1 MKLTESHFVAPF
13 VVDALFGVAPAGDR
27 RSDSVSVVIKRKLRS
42 NTGITK
48 TIFLKLKKGGQN
60 PKLQSKLQGL
70 NTNWYTK
77 SANKN
82 LWSIII
88 FILQSW
94 RSLMHSWRYISDSVL
109 FWNWAILTSASGC
122 CLLCCL
128 SLLALSK
135 KKMNKRW
142 GKEVKSS
149 LDAKLCQV
157 LFLLPTAFEKSIVFL
172 FSNFFLS
179 RFKKYSKIRFFHVHR
194 NRVLRSADNDAPVS
208 RVL

>member
-1 MKLTESHFVAPF
+1 
-13 VVDALFGVAPAGDR
+13 
-27 RSDSVSVVIKRKLRS
+27 
-42 NTGITK
+42 
-48 TIFLKLKKGGQN
+48 
-60 PKLQSKLQGL
+60 
-70 NTNWYTK
+70 
-77 SANKN
+77 
-82 LWSIII
+82 
-88 FILQSW
+88 
-94 RSLMHSWRYISDSVL
+94 MHSWRYISDSVL

-179 RFKKYSKIRFFHVHR
+179 RFKNIQKFVFSTYTETEFYVALIMMLPFLECCNRRGWCKKLNPQVTTGSNIKGSKWRRIRVGPVPTSVITLSPFYSTTWLGAKFFTCNWNYVFYLSMSGDLVVC
-194 NRVLRSADNDAPVS
+194 VLWYVIF
-208 RVL
+208 VLL